1 MRFSVFGATGGI
13 GVEFVRQALAAGH
26 EVVAVVRDPRR
37 LAVPAQP
44 RLTVFPAELAEP
56 EDVVPAVEAT
66 DAVISALGPRPGD
79 RAGILG
85 TGARVQLAAMAKTGV
100 RRLVV
105 VSAAGAFVEPGDGPV
120 TRAVVKPL
128 LGRLLREGF
137 VDVRAMEAE
146 VRSSGVDWTIVRP
159 PRLLNRAGRGRYRRE
174 FDRSVRGGRSI
185 ARADVAAALLDSA
198 ADDTTIG
205 HMISIA
211 D

>member
-26 EVVAVVRDPRR
+26 EVVAVVRDPGR
-37 LAVPAQP
+37 LSVPAEP

-79 RAGILG
+79 RAGILS

-100 RRLVV
+100 GRLVV
-105 VSAAGAFVEPGDGPV
+105 ISAAGAFVEPGDGPV

-146 VRSSGVDWTIVRP
+146 VRSSGADWTIVRP

-174 FDRSVRGGRSI
+174 VDRSVRGGRSI
-185 ARADVAAALLDSA
+185 ARADVAMALLDTA

-205 HMISIA
+205 HMISVA